1 LMAHPY
7 VREASVV
14 GVPHPKWG
22 ERPLAIV
29 VLKSDYENLPKDEV
43 KKSLLDHLSKKFA
56 KWQLPDDIVFVDEI
70 PKTSTGKFDKKLLRD
85 KYKNLFTSS

>member
-1 LMAHPY
+1 M
-7 VREASVV
+7 
-14 GVPHPKWG
+14 
-22 ERPLAIV
+22 
-29 VLKSDYENLPKDEV
+29 
-43 KKSLLDHLSKKFA
+43 LDHLSKKFA